1 MGKRLFSRVNPS
13 RAEAPENA
21 GGSFQKFIGVLGS
34 LPREEIT
41 STEGRI
47 FILKPP
53 GGRPEQRKAVGGL
66 IEILSQAPVAQ
77 FNVFE
82 GLEPGANVAQEELTK
97 LLESWCQNGCV
108 IKIIGWPPLSKGHIV
123 ARLMGSYPTER
134 LVDKWSRLFGGLKA
148 LASMEGELA
157 NYPSLVLQHIIPTLI
172 FDVGGTPVIVQPRAL
187 PLREIPMRKEFS
199 QSQRDS
205 ILQQARAL
213 LQAMLSI
220 GPSLR
225 NQVGLMLD
233 PLGTDGTLVA
243 LRIAARLKTGLTT
256 GPDLEVG
263 IYSNFG
269 VLLEGDGQSPRAL
282 GESRQEERRPRV
294 VIFDPIAWDIPQNG
308 GPLGRF
314 RAFMSTVAWHIQ
326 KALAS
331 RSRERHNP

>member
-1 MGKRLFSRVNPS
+1 MRQRLFSGVNPS
-13 RAEAPENA
+13 RAEVFEKA
-21 GGSFQKFIGVLGS
+21 GGSFQKLIEVL
-34 LPREEIT
+34 EEFPAKQVVT

-47 FILKPP
+47 FILGPAKE
-53 GGRPEQRKAVGGL
+53 EQRGSIDAL
-66 IEILSQAPVAQ
+66 MSILSQASAAQ
-77 FNVFE
+77 FNALE
-82 GLEPGANVAQEELTK
+82 GLEAGTNVPKEKLEELLK
-97 LLESWCQNGCV
+97 RWCQNGCV

-123 ARLMGSYPTER
+123 AKLMGSYPAER
-134 LVDKWSRLFGGLKA
+134 LVDKWSRLFGGLEA
-148 LASMEGELA
+148 LASKEGKLA
-157 NYPSLVLQHIIPTLI
+157 IYSSLVLQHIIPTLI
-172 FDVGGTPVIVQPRAL
+172 FDVGETPVIVQPRAL

-243 LRIAARLKTGLTT
+243 LRIAARLKTGLTA

-308 GPLGRF
+308 GSLGRF
-314 RAFMSTVAWHIQ
+314 RAFMSTVSWHIQ
-326 KALAS
+326 EALAS